1 MRYAT
6 IPDPRVTA
14 LRTEFLWRAREKDDT
29 MDEPSPTLE
38 ATKVVAK
45 LLHRTALLPVLMQY
59 VHELLRLCEEIPL
72 LVIRN
77 EEEWVALG

>member
-38 ATKVVAK
+38 ATKAVAK
-45 LLHRTALLPVLMQY
+45 LLHRTALLPVLMRY
-59 VHELLRLCEEIPL
+59 VHELLRLCEESPL

-77 EEEWVALG
+77 EEEWAALG